1 MTELKI
7 DSIASMHQALSN
19 KKISSMELCQTFLN
33 RIKNNQDKLN
43 AFIDVHPE
51 SLIMAMAERADAYRL
66 KDTAAANHLPL
77 LGIPIAHK
85 DIFCTREG
93 RTTCGSK
100 MLDNFIA
107 PYNAT
112 VVEKLNAAGM
122 VTLGK
127 TNMDEFAMGSSN
139 ETSFYGNVKNPWSL
153 DHIPGGSS
161 GGSAAAVA
169 ARLIPAA
176 TGTDT
181 GGSIRQPASHCGI
194 SGIKP
199 TYGRVS
205 RWGMIAFASSLDQG
219 GPMALSIEDL
229 AYLLEAMS
237 GHDPKDSTCAEEA
250 VPRYCESIH
259 ASIKGKTLGVPASII
274 KDLHPDVAR
283 CFERSRQLFESMGC
297 TFKDIE
303 LPHHDAAIP
312 AYYCIAPAEC
322 SSNLARYDGVRYGY
336 RSKSADNL
344 EQMYI
349 NTRTEG
355 FGLEVKRRI
364 LTGTHVLSSGY
375 YEAYY
380 HQARKIRRLIQ
391 QDYLQSFAQVDAL
404 LSPVTPTPAFLINE
418 KIDDPIA
425 MYHSDYFTLSANLAG
440 LPALAMPA
448 GFSSDNLPIGVQLI
462 GGYFKEALLL
472 NLGHQFQLNSDYHL
486 QQSALFLHDKDH

>member
-1 MTELKI
+1 MTEFMLH
-7 DSIASMHQALSN
+7 SISKMYQALNN
-19 KKISSMELCQTFLN
+19 KEISSVELCQTYLN
-33 RIKNNQDKLN
+33 RIKNSQDKLN
-43 AFIDVHPE
+43 AFIDIYPE
-51 SLIMAMAERADAYRL
+51 PQIMAMALRADTYRQ
-66 KDTAAANHLPL
+66 KNVNHKTHPL

-100 MLDNFIA
+100 MLENFIA

-112 VVEKLNAAGM
+112 VVEKLSAAGM

-139 ETSFYGNVKNPWSL
+139 ETSFFGHVKNPWSL
-153 DHIPGGSS
+153 AHVPGGSS

-205 RWGMIAFASSLDQG
+205 RWGMIAFASSLDQA
-219 GPMALSIEDL
+219 GPMAASVEDL

-237 GHDPKDSTCAEEA
+237 GHDPKDSTCATEP
-250 VPRYCESIH
+250 VPQYHKNID
-259 ASIKGKTLGVPASII
+259 ADVKGKVFGIPAHIM
-274 KDLHPDVAR
+274 KDLDPDVAQ
-283 CFERSRQLFESMGC
+283 CFDKSRQLFESLGC
-297 TFKDIE
+297 IFKDIE
-303 LPHHDAAIP
+303 LPHHDLATP

-322 SSNLARYDGVRYGY
+322 SSNLARYDGIRYGY
-336 RSKSADNL
+336 RSQLAHSL
-344 EQMYI
+344 EQMYV

-375 YEAYY
+375 YDAYY

-391 QDYLQSFAQVDAL
+391 QDYLQAFAEVDAL
-404 LSPVTPTPAFLINE
+404 LMPVTPTPAFKINE
-418 KIDDPIA
+418 KINDPIA

-440 LPALAMPA
+440 LPGLAIPA
-448 GFSSDNLPIGVQLI
+448 GFSANKLPIGIQLV
-462 GGYFKEALLL
+462 GNCFCESLLL
-472 NLGHQFQLNSDYHL
+472 NLGHQFQLISDHHL
-486 QQSALFLHDKDH
+486 QQSTCFSHNEDL